1 MTVDATLLVIAPEM
15 AEVDSATRTAMADL
29 AALSVG
35 SVYGNKQELATAY
48 LTAHMLT
55 MRNRAGVGG
64 AVKSMRE
71 GDLALTYAGSEGNDL
86 AGTSYGQELNRLKA
100 ECVFS
105 ARTRTV

>member
-1 MTVDATLLVIAPEM
+1 MTVDATLLLIAPELV
-15 AEVDSATRTAMADL
+15 AIDEADRTGVADL

-35 SVYGNKQELATAY
+35 SVYGDKQELATAY

-55 MRNRAGVGG
+55 MRSRAGVGG

-71 GDLALTYAGSEGNDL
+71 GDLSLTYAGSEGNDL
-86 AGTSYGQELNRLKA
+86 AGTSYGQEFARLKR

>member
-1 MTVDATLLVIAPEM
+1 MTVDATLLVIAPELAAI
-15 AEVDSATRTAMADL
+15 AEADRTAMAEL

-35 SVYGNKQELATAY
+35 NVYGNKQELATAY

-55 MRNRAGVGG
+55 MRGRAGVGG

-71 GDLALTYAGSEGNDL
+71 GDLSLSYSGSEGNDL
-86 AGTSYGQELNRLKA
+86 AGTSYGQEFNRLKR

-105 ARTRTV
+105 ARTRVV